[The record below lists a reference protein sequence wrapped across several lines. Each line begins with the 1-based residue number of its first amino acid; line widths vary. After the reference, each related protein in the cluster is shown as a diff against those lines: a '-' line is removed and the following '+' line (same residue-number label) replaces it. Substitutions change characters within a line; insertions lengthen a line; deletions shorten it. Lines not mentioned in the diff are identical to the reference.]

1 MQNWYSSVK
10 LMFIAPPP
18 LARGKALSLVSRGL
32 TAYRYG
38 STGDIISRLSA
49 KGNRKSF
56 HFPLFTFHFQKQL
69 PARVNFTAPHSN
81 IYKLL

>member
-38 STGDIISRLSA
+38 STAVIISQLSV
-49 KGNRKSF
+49 KGNRKCRERLLT
-56 HFPLFTFHFQKQL
+56 FPALFWGSLTE
-69 PARVNFTAPHSN
+69 RS
-81 IYKLL
+81 

>member
-38 STGDIISRLSA
+38 NTIDILTHVFTEIN
-49 KGNRKSF
+49 KKCRK
-56 HFPLFTFHFQKQL
+56 
-69 PARVNFTAPHSN
+69 
-81 IYKLL
+81 